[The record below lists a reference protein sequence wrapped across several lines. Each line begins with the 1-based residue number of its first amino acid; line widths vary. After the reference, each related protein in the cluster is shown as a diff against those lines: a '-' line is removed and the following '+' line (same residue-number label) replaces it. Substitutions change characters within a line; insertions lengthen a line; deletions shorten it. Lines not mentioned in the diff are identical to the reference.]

1 METLINFKDIT
12 ELAIMAKFCRLFYNI
27 TGLILDI
34 NDIDGNHPKKY
45 YSEDEENNFCKI
57 IRGTQSGYERCILSG
72 KESGIRT
79 ELLGKPDI
87 YHCPAGLVDV
97 SVPILIR
104 GKHIATLSTGQVLFS
119 KPTKKKF
126 EVIKR
131 NVVEYVPV
139 NEMDKL
145 EEAYFK
151 TPVISKDLIMIY
163 IELINLIVNYIF
175 EVEEKIIFLKN
186 NKVNPA
192 ITKAISYIEKNFHD
206 KVYIKDVADHACV
219 SKYYLEHI
227 FKKETGVTFIE
238 YLNLYRVSQAKKR
251 LVERNISSACFE
263 TGFSSLS
270 HFYKI
275 FKKYA
280 GVSPKGY
287 KQNLQYLIK
296 S

>member
-1 METLINFKDIT
+1 MDTLINFKDIT
-12 ELAIMAKFCRLFYNI
+12 ELAVLAKFCRLFYNI

-45 YSEDEENNFCKI
+45 YSEAEENHFCKV
-57 IRGTQSGYERCILSG
+57 IRGTKAGYDRCILSG
-72 KESGIRT
+72 KESGVRAGV
-79 ELLGKPDI
+79 LGKPDI
-87 YHCPAGLVDV
+87 YHCPAGLVDII
-97 SVPILIR
+97 VPILIR
-104 GKHIATLSTGQVLFS
+104 GKHIATLSTGQVLLS

-131 NVVEYVPV
+131 NVMEYVTDI
-139 NEMDKL
+139 DKL
-145 EEAYFK
+145 EDAYFK
-151 TPVISKDLIMIY
+151 TTVISKNLIMIY
-163 IELINLIVNYIF
+163 IELINLIVSYIF
-175 EVEEKIIFLKN
+175 EVEDKIIFLKS

-192 ITKAISYIEKNFHD
+192 ITKAITYIETNFHD
-206 KVYIKDVADHACV
+206 KMYIKDVADHACV

-238 YLNLYRVSQAKKR
+238 YLNLYRVSQAKKK
-251 LVERNISSACFE
+251 LVEKNISTACFE

-275 FKKYA
+275 FKKYS

-287 KQNLQYLIK
+287 KQNLRSLIG